1 MNIICIYL
9 RMAYIRRGLVNKPN
23 HILMTVLEQVYYA

>member
-9 RMAYIRRGLVNKPN
+9 RMTYIRRLLVNKPN
-23 HILMTVLEQVYYA
+23 HIFMTVLEQVYYA

>member
-9 RMAYIRRGLVNKPN
+9 RMTYIRRRLVNKPN